1 MTGISIVVAILI
13 WVCALQIWNI
23 TTLTRSLTTVRGWVR
38 LLGGSVVALVAL
50 ALLYFSLL
58 PVDGTAFSVLSIAT
72 FLTALA
78 VEFIVGDDLREY
90 YAHKR

>member
-1 MTGISIVVAILI
+1 LIGISIIVAILI

-23 TTLTRSLTTVRGWVR
+23 ATLTRALSTVRGWLR
-38 LLGGSVVALVAL
+38 LAAGSIVAFAAL
-50 ALLYFSLL
+50 AILYFGLL
-58 PVDGTAFSVLSIAT
+58 PVGGEAFSFLSIAT

-78 VEFIVGDDLREY
+78 VEYIVGDDLRDF